1 MTPKTMGETIAAMAE
16 PVFINPLAVPAYF
29 GAMSMGTDQ
38 IGPITSS
45 AKKKP
50 EDRSSAT

>member
-1 MTPKTMGETIAAMAE
+1 MPE
-16 PVFINPLAVPAYF
+16 YF
-29 GAMSMGTDQ
+29 GAMSIGIDH

-50 EDRSSAT
+50 ADRHSATVVMSWT